1 MNLKEL
7 MEEKDLSIKE
17 VSEKSSVGY
26 HTLQKYL
33 KNGRGLTI
41 ENAKK
46 LGKALGFNWWELFED
61 D

>member
-1 MNLKEL
+1 MYLKKIMDDRHL
-7 MEEKDLSIKE
+7 TIKE
-17 VSEKSSVGY
+17 VSEKSGVGY

>member
-1 MNLKEL
+1 MYLKKI
-7 MEEKDLSIKE
+7 MYDKDLSIKE
-17 VSEKSSVGY
+17 VSEKSGVGY

-33 KNGRGLTI
+33 KSGRGMTV

-46 LGKALGFNWWELFED
+46 LGDSLDFNWWELFED